1 MRATLRL
8 LTARLPPFTPTGITG
23 VLTHPHPRPT
33 LIAVYNQTLQ
43 TLAQLP
49 ANSVYRQSAENLT
62 KARLDIVKAVKPDG
76 YAGFQEALKEKGLPA
91 ERDPDIAEV
100 GAFMRELLG
109 RLVAATQAEGIR
121 LYVKQE
127 IKHWEGF
134 ALAGGLPEG
143 TEEEEAEE
151 EGEEGAEGEREDE
164 VLWEPQLSAE
174 QVAEIE
180 ERIGEGL
187 IEEVVGE
194 GWAELTCA
202 RAMAEGKVWEPLEV
216 VPEEGQ
222 WAAFERTPSGL

>member
-62 KARLDIVKAVKPDG
+62 KARLDIVKAVKPEG

-100 GAFMRELLG
+100 GAFMRDLLG
-109 RLVAATQAEGIR
+109 RLVAVTQMEGIR
-121 LYVKQE
+121 SYVKEE
-127 IKHWEGF
+127 IKHWEGV
-134 ALAGGLPEG
+134 ALAGGLPEP
-143 TEEEEAEE
+143 TEEE
-151 EGEEGAEGEREDE
+151 EGEEGEEE
-164 VLWEPQLSAE
+164 VLLEPQLSAE

-187 IEEVVGE
+187 IEEVVDE

-222 WAAFERTPSGL
+222 WVAFERTPSGL